1 MADLAQFRKRHK
13 KPVEID
19 PDLKV
24 FIDCVI
30 VPILVKEYPEMSDGD
45 NVLAHE
51 GSDTAH
57 FVSSTA
63 APAPGREK
71 SCGCCAMHFKVQA
84 FLERLHSARYA
95 RQPGFSF
102 RTSILTTGAG
112 HLRRRYSRGTLDFL
126 SRLLVTVLQ
135 LRVAGY

>member
-1 MADLAQFRKRHK
+1 MADLAQFRKRGK
-13 KPVEID
+13 KPVEIE

-63 APAPGREK
+63 APAPGRRNP
-71 SCGCCAMHFKVQA
+71 ADV
-84 FLERLHSARYA
+84 ARC
-95 RQPGFSF
+95 
-102 RTSILTTGAG
+102 T
-112 HLRRRYSRGTLDFL
+112 LRCKPSSKQHG
-126 SRLLVTVLQ
+126 
-135 LRVAGY
+135 